1 MDIHEVKADKLQYLR
16 DWYTSIA
23 VFQPKVQVG
32 MHVQQKFNSVCA
44 SARPEQSLSFSPEA
58 TFAPR
63 LPTERP
69 SETMFRAFDG
79 RICQRVPFAGQWLTL
94 T

>member
-32 MHVQQKFNSVCA
+32 MHVQQKFNSV
-44 SARPEQSLSFSPEA
+44 
-58 TFAPR
+58 
-63 LPTERP
+63 
-69 SETMFRAFDG
+69 
-79 RICQRVPFAGQWLTL
+79 
-94 T
+94 